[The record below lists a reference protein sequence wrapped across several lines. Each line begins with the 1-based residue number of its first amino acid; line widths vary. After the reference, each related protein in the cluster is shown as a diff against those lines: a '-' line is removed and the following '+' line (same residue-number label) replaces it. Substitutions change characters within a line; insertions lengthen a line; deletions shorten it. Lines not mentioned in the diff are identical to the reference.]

1 MPVSGVCYQQVE
13 GECGLFKPKERPD
26 VSNNSLNAK
35 VYSYI
40 VYRFRALN
48 MLIISFQKIPLL
60 ICKDLTNTSNAH
72 FGIRTSIFYASIFY
86 AIFFLSCLF
95 IRLQIRYVA
104 LHSPK

>member
-13 GECGLFKPKERPD
+13 GKCGLFKPKERLD

-60 ICKDLTNTSNAH
+60 ICKDLTNMSNAH
-72 FGIRTSIFYASIFY
+72 FGIRTSIFYATYIMPFY
-86 AIFFLSCLF
+86 TAVNKICCIAFSK
-95 IRLQIRYVA
+95 IK
-104 LHSPK
+104 SE